1 MTLSLTDEKFS
12 IALGSGGARG
22 LAHIGVLKSLEKS
35 GIKIEAISGT
45 SMGAII
51 GAFFAAGKLKEAEE
65 YYRSMKVSDVIFNFD
80 PIFPTSGLINGKK
93 VMQLLKD
100 VIGDI
105 YVFDTK
111 IPFYP
116 VATDLDS
123 GEPVVLQDCK
133 LWEAI
138 RASISIP
145 GLFKPFKIKDR
156 YYVDGGITNPVP
168 VNVLK
173 KRHKNTKTIAVNL
186 NLKPTD
192 YKRAWIK
199 ETDSETGFLFTR
211 FPRLKMLAR
220 KIGIND
226 RNKKGKEPNILHVL
240 NRTFHI
246 VQYELAWRS
255 LEFDKPDYL
264 LTPNLNDV
272 VFIEFHKAAKS
283 IAEGERVARE
293 LIEKLKKN

>member
-1 MTLSLTDEKFS
+1 MSLINEKFS

-22 LAHIGVLKSLEKS
+22 LAHIGILKTLREE
-35 GIKIEAISGT
+35 GLQIEAISGT
-45 SMGAII
+45 SMGAVI
-51 GAFFAAGKLKEAEE
+51 GAFFAADKIDEAEE
-65 YYRSMKVSDVIFNFD
+65 YYRSIKVTDVIFNFD

-93 VMQLLKD
+93 VMQMLRD

-145 GLFKPFKIKDR
+145 GLFKPFKINNR

-173 KRHKNTKTIAVNL
+173 ERHKGTKTIAVNL

-199 ETDSETGFLFTR
+199 ETDSETGFLLNK
-211 FPRLKMLAR
+211 FPRLKRLAR
-220 KIGIND
+220 RVGING
-226 RNKKGKEPNILHVL
+226 RNKKEKDPNILHVL

-272 VFIEFHKAAKS
+272 VFIEFHKADKS
-283 IAEGERVARE
+283 ISEGERVAKE
-293 LIEKLKKN
+293 FIERLKKD

>member
-1 MTLSLTDEKFS
+1 MSLINEKFS
-12 IALGSGGARG
+12 VALGSGGARG
-22 LAHIGVLKSLEKS
+22 LAHIGILTTLKKYGLD
-35 GIKIEAISGT
+35 IKAISGT
-45 SMGAII
+45 SMGAVI
-51 GAFFAAGKLKEAEE
+51 GAFFAADKIEEAEE
-65 YYRSMKVSDVIFNFD
+65 YYRGMKVSDVIFNFD
-80 PIFPTSGLINGKK
+80 PIFPKSGLINGKK
-93 VMQLLKD
+93 VMQMLRD

-145 GLFKPFKIKDR
+145 GLFKPFKIKNR
-156 YYVDGGITNPVP
+156 YYIDGGITNPVP
-168 VNVLK
+168 VDVLK
-173 KRHKNTKTIAVNL
+173 KRHKDTKTIAVNL

-199 ETDSETGFLFTR
+199 ETDNETGFLLSK
-211 FPRLKMLAR
+211 FPKLQKLAQN
-220 KIGIND
+220 IGINVKS
-226 RNKKGKEPNILHVL
+226 KKAKDPNILHVL

-255 LEFDKPDYL
+255 LEFDRPDYL

-272 VFIEFHKAAKS
+272 VFIEFHKADKS
-283 IAEGERVARE
+283 IGEGERVARE
-293 LIEKLKKN
+293 FIEKFKKG

>member
-1 MTLSLTDEKFS
+1 MSLINEKFS

-22 LAHIGVLKSLEKS
+22 LAHIGILKTLKEN

-45 SMGAII
+45 SMGAVI
-51 GAFFAAGKLKEAEE
+51 GAFFAANKIEEAEE
-65 YYRSMKVSDVIFNFD
+65 YYRNLKVTDVIFNFD

-93 VMQLLKD
+93 VIQMLRD
-100 VIGDI
+100 VLGDI
-105 YVFDTK
+105 YVFDTE

-116 VATDLDS
+116 VATDLDT
-123 GEPVVLQDCK
+123 GEWVVLQDCK
-133 LWEAI
+133 LWEAL

-173 KRHKNTKTIAVNL
+173 ERHTDSKTIAVNL

-199 ETDSETGFLFTR
+199 ETDNETGFLLNK
-211 FPRLKMLAR
+211 FPRLKNIAK
-220 KIGIND
+220 KIGVNG
-226 RNKKGKEPNILHVL
+226 RSKKAKDPNIIHVL

-264 LTPNLNDV
+264 LTPSLNDV
-272 VFIEFHKAAKS
+272 VFIEFHKAEKS
-283 IAEGERVARE
+283 ISEGERVAKE
-293 LIEKLKKN
+293 FIQSLKN

>member
-1 MTLSLTDEKFS
+1 MSLISEKFS

-22 LAHIGVLKSLEKS
+22 LAHIGILKTLREE
-35 GIKIEAISGT
+35 GLQIEAISGT
-45 SMGAII
+45 SMGAVI
-51 GAFFAAGKLKEAEE
+51 GAFFAADKIEEAEE
-65 YYRSMKVSDVIFNFD
+65 YYRSIKVTDVIFNFD

-93 VMQLLKD
+93 VMQMLRD

-145 GLFKPFKIKDR
+145 GLFRPFKINNR

-173 KRHKNTKTIAVNL
+173 ERHKGTKTIAVNL

-199 ETDSETGFLFTR
+199 ETDSETGFLLTK
-211 FPRLKMLAR
+211 FPRLKRLAR
-220 KIGIND
+220 RIGING
-226 RNKKGKEPNILHVL
+226 RNKKEKDPNILHVL

-272 VFIEFHKAAKS
+272 VFIEFHKADKS
-283 IAEGERVARE
+283 ISEGERVAKE
-293 LIEKLKKN
+293 FIEKLKKG

>member
-1 MTLSLTDEKFS
+1 MSLTENNFS
-12 IALGSGGARG
+12 LALGSGAARG
-22 LAHIGVLKSLEKS
+22 LAHIGVINKLVEN
-35 GIKIEAISGT
+35 GIKIEAVAGT
-45 SMGAII
+45 SMGAVI

-65 YYRSMKVSDVIFNFD
+65 YYRNMKITDVIFNFD
-80 PIFPTSGLINGKK
+80 PIFPSSGLINGKK
-93 VMQLLKD
+93 VMQMLRD

-105 YVFDTK
+105 YVFDTD

-116 VATDLDS
+116 VATELDT
-123 GEPVVLQDCK
+123 GESVVLQDCR
-133 LWEAI
+133 LWEAV

-145 GLFKPFKIKDR
+145 GLFKPFKIKDK
-156 YYVDGGITNPVP
+156 YYIDGGLTNPVP

-173 KRHKNTKTIAVNL
+173 ERHKKSKVIAVNL

-199 ETDSETGFLFTR
+199 KADEETGYLLEK
-211 FPRLKMLAR
+211 FPKLKRVFR
-220 KIGIND
+220 KIGLNGI
-226 RNKKGKEPNILHVL
+226 RNKKEKDPNMLHVL

-272 VFIEFHKAAKS
+272 VLFEFHKASYS
-283 IAEGERVARE
+283 ISEGERVAQE
-293 LIEKLKKN
+293 LIEKIKN

>member
-1 MTLSLTDEKFS
+1 MSLINEKFS

-22 LAHIGVLKSLEKS
+22 LAHIGILKTSREEGLQ
-35 GIKIEAISGT
+35 IKAISGT
-45 SMGAII
+45 SMGAVI
-51 GAFFAAGKLKEAEE
+51 GAFFAADKIEEAEE
-65 YYRSMKVSDVIFNFD
+65 YYRNMKVTDVIFNFD

-93 VMQLLKD
+93 VMQMLRD

-116 VATDLDS
+116 IATDLDS

-145 GLFKPFKIKDR
+145 GLFRPFKINNR

-173 KRHKNTKTIAVNL
+173 ERHKDTKTIAVNL

-199 ETDSETGFLFTR
+199 ETDSETGFLLNK
-211 FPRLKMLAR
+211 FPRLKRLAR
-220 KIGIND
+220 RVGINGKS
-226 RNKKGKEPNILHVL
+226 KKEKDPNILHVL

-255 LEFDKPDYL
+255 LEFDRPDYL

-272 VFIEFHKAAKS
+272 VFIEFHKADKS
-283 IAEGERVARE
+283 ISEGERVAKE
-293 LIEKLKKN
+293 FIEKLKKG

>member
-1 MTLSLTDEKFS
+1 LSLTNENFS
-12 IALGSGGARG
+12 VALGSGGARG
-22 LAHIGVLKSLEKS
+22 LAHIGILKTLKQN
-35 GIKIEAISGT
+35 GINIEALSGT
-45 SMGAII
+45 SMGAVI
-51 GAFFAAGKLKEAEE
+51 GAFFAADKLEEAEE
-65 YYRSMKVSDVIFNFD
+65 YYRSLKVSDVIFNFD
-80 PIFPTSGLINGKK
+80 PVFPSSGLINGKK
-93 VMQLLKD
+93 VMQLLRD

-116 VATDLDS
+116 VATELDT
-123 GEPVVLQDCK
+123 GEWVVLQDCK

-145 GLFKPFKIKDR
+145 GLFKPFKIKGK

-173 KRHKNTKTIAVNL
+173 ERHEKTKTIAVNL

-199 ETDSETGFLFTR
+199 ETDNETSFLLNK
-211 FPRLKMLAR
+211 FPRLKKIAK
-220 KIGIND
+220 KIGINGI
-226 RNKKGKEPNILHVL
+226 RNKKEKDPNILHVL

-255 LEFDKPDYL
+255 LEFDKPNFL
-264 LTPNLNDV
+264 LTPNLSDV

-293 LIEKLKKN
+293 FVESLKN

>member
-1 MTLSLTDEKFS
+1 MSLIKESFS

-22 LAHIGVLKSLEKS
+22 LAHIGILKTFREH

-45 SMGAII
+45 SMGAVI
-51 GAFFAAGKLKEAEE
+51 GAFFAADKLEEAEE
-65 YYRSMKVSDVIFNFD
+65 YYRSMKVTDVIFNFD

-93 VMQLLKD
+93 VIQMLRD
-100 VIGDI
+100 VIGDT

-145 GLFKPFKIKDR
+145 GLFKPFKINNR

-173 KRHKNTKTIAVNL
+173 ERHKDTKTIAVNL

-199 ETDSETGFLFTR
+199 ETDNETGFLFTK
-211 FPRLKMLAR
+211 FPRLKRLAKR
-220 KIGIND
+220 IGINGR
-226 RNKKGKEPNILHVL
+226 RNKKEKDPNILHVL

-255 LEFDKPDYL
+255 LESDKPDYL

-283 IAEGERVARE
+283 IAEGERVAKE
-293 LIEKLKKN
+293 FIESLKN

>member
-1 MTLSLTDEKFS
+1 MSSIKEKFS

-22 LAHIGVLKSLEKS
+22 LAHIGILKTLKKN
-35 GIKIEAISGT
+35 GIKIEAIAGT

-51 GAFFAAGKLKEAEE
+51 GAFYAANKIEEAEK
-65 YYRSMKVSDVIFNFD
+65 YYRNLKVTDVIFNFD

-93 VMQLLKD
+93 VIQMLKD

-105 YVFDTK
+105 YVFDTE

-116 VATDLDS
+116 VATDLDT
-123 GEPVVLQDCK
+123 GEWVVLQDCK
-133 LWEAI
+133 LWEAL

-173 KRHKNTKTIAVNL
+173 ERHKDSKTIAVNL

-199 ETDSETGFLFTR
+199 ETDNETGFLLHK
-211 FPRLKMLAR
+211 FPRLKNLAN
-220 KIGIND
+220 KIGING
-226 RNKKGKEPNILHVL
+226 RNKRAKDPNILHVL

-264 LTPNLNDV
+264 LTPTLNDV
-272 VFIEFHKAAKS
+272 VFIEFHKAEKS
-283 IAEGERVARE
+283 ISEGERVAKE
-293 LIEKLKKN
+293 FIEKIKN